1 MKKLILSTL
10 LISIILPSQAIE
22 IYYGEERIESFA
34 CELSRSFK
42 EAYPDKSLRKLK
54 METLSILREDI
65 KPYVNAH
72 PIPAGFSLPKF
83 VEKITGIPGF
93 PASRSEY
100 WIQNAF
106 ILYAN
111 PNLELKEHSEN
122 HFASYIHLARKR
134 HVDYLNGVAPKF
146 KLRDEKDL
154 FKQIENNLP
163 NVADYTFPHLDG
175 EGNPIQHEGIV
186 NNEKNRFTLA
196 VGKVE
201 HEMYDEFVYESQRYN
216 EFASPL
222 FVWLLNQKDFSVSPE
237 KLFKKSLEIYGDPMV
252 AFGVIPWIF
261 SGDALTVNRGT
272 SSVVSYKMERLL
284 EGNDIPGFQY
294 HFWGYLI
301 QSMMGNSVRVG
312 SLAFVYE
319 KLYQK
324 DIPDWKVD
332 LMALK
337 VGKKFRKFFKRP
349 EACQGSSKI

>member
-1 MKKLILSTL
+1 M
-10 LISIILPSQAIE
+10 PSKALE
-22 IYYGEERIESFA
+22 IYFGEDRIKGFA

-42 EAYPDKSLRKLK
+42 AAYPDKSLRKLK
-54 METLSILREDI
+54 RETLSILRDDI

-83 VEKITGIPGF
+83 VETVTLIPGF

-111 PNLELKEHSEN
+111 PNLELREHTEN
-122 HFASYIHLARKR
+122 YFASFIHLARKR
-134 HVDYLNGVAPKF
+134 HVDYLNGDAPKF
-146 KLRDEKDL
+146 SLRSETDL
-154 FKQIENNLP
+154 FRQIEDNLP
-163 NVADYTFPHLDG
+163 NVAGLTFAHLDDKG
-175 EGNPIQHEGIV
+175 KPIQQEGEV
-186 NNEKNRFTLA
+186 KKEKNRFTLA
-196 VGKVE
+196 VGRVDHKA
-201 HEMYDEFVYESQRYN
+201 YDEFVYESQRYN

-237 KLFKKSLEIYGDPMV
+237 KLFQKSLEIYGDPLV

-301 QSMMGNSVRVG
+301 QSMMGNSIRVG
-312 SLAFVYE
+312 SLAYVYE

-332 LMALK
+332 VIALK
-337 VGKKFRKFFKRP
+337 TGRKFRKFFKKP
-349 EACQGSSKI
+349 EGCSKN